1 MDKMKSNIE
10 FFFWYL
16 SFSSIIIFRRVLYIF
31 KRDINEGF
39 IKIEIDETFN
49 KSLIKIDYFF
59 EDLLYL
65 ELPKVGKHLKNG
77 IIYLQ
82 TENLEFPYYF
92 NLKTASKKEKYKIEF
107 SPEHQ
112 LNMDSIKVQ
121 NLKKIQI
128 ETKKPSIK
136 LKERSKIAFNKISSV
151 ELKKITINKKS
162 IKLKHSI
169 FNKNDYYE
177 K

>member
-1 MDKMKSNIE
+1 MKKNSIE
-10 FFFWYL
+10 KFLFYL
-16 SFSSIIIFRRVLYIF
+16 NFIRIIIFRKVFFFFKKIKSKGYI
-31 KRDINEGF
+31 N
-39 IKIEIDETFN
+39 IEVDETFN
-49 KSLIKIDYFF
+49 HSLIRIEYFF

-92 NLKTASKKEKYKIEF
+92 TLKTAGKKEKYKIEF
-107 SPEHQ
+107 SPENQ
-112 LNMDSIKVQ
+112 LNMNSIKVQ

-136 LKERSKIAFNKISSV
+136 LKERSQLAFTKISSM
-151 ELKKITINKKS
+151 ELKKITINKKT

>member
-1 MDKMKSNIE
+1 MNI
-10 FFFWYL
+10 
-16 SFSSIIIFRRVLYIF
+16 SIIRKFLEYLNFLRVIISRKILFLLKGRRSEGYIY
-31 KRDINEGF
+31 
-39 IKIEIDETFN
+39 IEVDETFN
-49 KSLIKIDYFF
+49 HSLIKIEYFF
-59 EDLLYL
+59 EDLLYV

-92 NLKTASKKEKYKIEF
+92 TLKRASKKEKYKIEF
-107 SPEHQ
+107 SPENQ

-128 ETKKPSIK
+128 ETKKNSIK
-136 LKERSKIAFNKISSV
+136 LREKSQLAFNKISSM

>member
-1 MDKMKSNIE
+1 MKKNCIYKLLWQLN
-10 FFFWYL
+10 FLRTLIYRRIFYL
-16 SFSSIIIFRRVLYIF
+16 F
-31 KRDINEGF
+31 KKSKLDGF
-39 IKIEIDETFN
+39 INIEIDPTFN
-49 KSLIKIDYFF
+49 HSLIKIEYFF

-65 ELPKVGKHLKNG
+65 DLPKVGKHFQNG

-82 TENLEFPYYF
+82 TENLAFPYYF
-92 NLKTASKKEKYKIEF
+92 ILKTTSKKEKYKIEF

-112 LNMDSIKVQ
+112 LNMDSIKI
-121 NLKKIQI
+121 LDIKKIQI
-128 ETKKPSIK
+128 ETKKQSIK
-136 LKERSKIAFNKISSV
+136 LKEKSQLAFTKISSV
-151 ELKKITINKKS
+151 DMKKITINERS

>member
-1 MDKMKSNIE
+1 M
-10 FFFWYL
+10 
-16 SFSSIIIFRRVLYIF
+16 
-31 KRDINEGF
+31 
-39 IKIEIDETFN
+39 IKIE
-49 KSLIKIDYFF
+49 YFF

-92 NLKTASKKEKYKIEF
+92 TLKTASKKEKYKIEF
-107 SPEHQ
+107 SPENQ
-112 LNMDSIKVQ
+112 LNMNSIKVQ

-151 ELKKITINKKS
+151 ELKKITINKKYDRA
-162 IKLKHSI
+162 L
-169 FNKNDYYE
+169 FW
-177 K
+177 

>member
-1 MDKMKSNIE
+1 M
-10 FFFWYL
+10 
-16 SFSSIIIFRRVLYIF
+16 
-31 KRDINEGF
+31 
-39 IKIEIDETFN
+39 IKIE
-49 KSLIKIDYFF
+49 YFF

-92 NLKTASKKEKYKIEF
+92 TLKTASKKEKYKIEF

-112 LNMDSIKVQ
+112 LNMNSIKVQ

-136 LKERSKIAFNKISSV
+136 LKERSQLAFTKISSM
-151 ELKKITINKKS
+151 ELKKITINKKT
-162 IKLKHSI
+162 
-169 FNKNDYYE
+169 KNYRTINPPLVFIRIRNLPMRNQQKQTNPHKSNRTCSNNRY
-177 K
+177 KRIRFII